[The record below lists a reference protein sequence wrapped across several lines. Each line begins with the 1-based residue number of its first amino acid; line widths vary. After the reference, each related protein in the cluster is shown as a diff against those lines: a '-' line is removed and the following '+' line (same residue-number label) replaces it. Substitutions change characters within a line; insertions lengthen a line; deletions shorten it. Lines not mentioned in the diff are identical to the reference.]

1 LRANRFSK
9 DELMVRVGPEHHEQ
23 ALRRPHVRPMD
34 FTGRPMKGY
43 VFVGAP
49 GCRTV
54 AAVKA
59 WVDLGATFVAT
70 LKASAKTK
78 ARKATSAPARS
89 RLNVAW
95 HERHPMPKNPTTKQR
110 LAWHRAHEK
119 NCGCRPMPAR
129 LRALLR

>member
-1 LRANRFSK
+1 MFVGIAK

-23 ALRRPHVRPMD
+23 ALRRLHVRPMD
-34 FTGRPMKGY
+34 FTGRPMRGY

-49 GCRTV
+49 GCRTHT
-54 AAVKA
+54 AVKA
-59 WVDLGATFVAT
+59 WVDLGAAFVVT
-70 LKASAKTK
+70 LEPGAKPT
-78 ARKATSAPARS
+78 ARKAAGAPNPP
-89 RLNVAW
+89 RLNAAW

-119 NCGCRPMPAR
+119 NCGCRPMPAK